1 MDVCFLL
8 SAVAMTMRIPARMA
22 AKEAT
27 MGFGRSE
34 GPSMDNKMTS
44 TPSFTAARMADIR
57 VHERLEDG
65 DMRLRSHA
73 ERVADVGAND

>member
-8 SAVAMTMRIPARMA
+8 SAVAMTRRIPARMA